1 MLKNYFK
8 IAIAVLRRKKFFTF
22 ISLFGISFSLTI
34 LIVVTAFVNNS
45 ISANY
50 PDTNRDR
57 SLYINFVGLRKQLPD
72 GSSNWNGSGS
82 FYFLTHYTS
91 ILKTPAK
98 VAISSISAPTNT
110 YVNNKKLVIAV
121 KYTNDAYWNVLN
133 YDFIEGK
140 PYDKQQ
146 IANGDH
152 VAVISEELKN
162 SYFGDVP
169 NVTGKYI
176 EADNVKYR
184 VTGVVKSVA
193 ITNLYVFADLY
204 LPYTVS
210 KANYKDEA
218 FIGNYNAI
226 ILPDSKDD
234 LSKVHAEFEQI
245 VSRIPLTKDWDLL
258 IAHADSY
265 LETFTRQLFGG
276 GTQESSGY
284 TSFVLIVILF
294 TLLFLLLPTL
304 NLVNINSSRI
314 MERSSEIGVRKA
326 FGASSGTLVLQF
338 IVENVIL
345 TLLGGIIAIILSAII
360 LQVFNSSNLLQ
371 NVQLSI
377 NVTVVIYAIIAC
389 LLFGFLSGVYPAWRM
404 SRLQA
409 VDALKKI

>member
-8 IAIAVLRRKKFFTF
+8 IALAVLKRRKFFTF

-34 LIVVTAFVNNS
+34 LIVVTAFIDNS

-72 GSSNWNGSGS
+72 GSNNWNGSGT
-82 FYFLTHYTS
+82 FYFLDHYTS
-91 ILKTPAK
+91 LLKTPAK
-98 VAISSISAPTNT
+98 VAISSAASPTNT
-110 YVNNKKLVIAV
+110 YVNNKKLVIQV
-121 KYTNDAYWNVLN
+121 KYTNDTYWDVLN
-133 YDFIEGK
+133 YVFLEGK
-140 PYDKQQ
+140 PYNKQQ
-146 IANGDH
+146 ITNGEH
-152 VAVISEELKN
+152 VAVISEELKS

-169 NVTGKYI
+169 NVVGKFI

-184 VTGVVKSVA
+184 VSGVVKNVA

-210 KANYKDEA
+210 KGNYKDEF

-234 LSKVHAEFEQI
+234 LPKIQTEFDQI
-245 VSRIPLTKDWDLL
+245 VSRIPLGKDWDLL
-258 IAHADSY
+258 MAHADSY

-276 GTQESSGY
+276 EKKESSGY
-284 TSFVLIVILF
+284 TSFVLIIVLF

-326 FGASSGTLVLQF
+326 FGASSKTLVLQF

-360 LQVFNSSNLLQ
+360 LQVFNSSDLLR

-377 NVTVVIYAIIAC
+377 NVRVVIYAIIAC
-389 LLFGFLSGVYPAWRM
+389 LFFGFLSGVYPAWRM